1 MPTTMGGF
9 KDHALYVLE
18 RHLRRDQVI
27 APHTSEL
34 GKFRGEPVYARSSV
48 LDLKTAENWMHRG
61 RTVRAAEQP
70 LKWVKQ
76 RAVTVNRK
84 RELEMLKDA
93 GTSQGGSQNQEL
105 MQGLYAERQTELY
118 QPMPVIDV
126 SLDPFI
132 SL

>member
-1 MPTTMGGF
+1 MGGF

-76 RAVTVNRK
+76 RAVTIHRRRAMEQA
-84 RELEMLKDA
+84 REDGEEM
-93 GTSQGGSQNQEL
+93 Q
-105 MQGLYAERQTELY
+105 QGLYSEDQTELHI
-118 QPMPVIDV
+118 PDPIVDV
-126 SLDPFI
+126 RFHHYHFSGLKEG
-132 SL
+132 